1 MKDSCS
7 SVSKLLEKY
16 FDQEV
21 TNKERFFIESHLQNC
36 LACQEALRSMEEL
49 RTLIK
54 VPVEEAVQKEDF
66 PWLWQKIERKIRS
79 QEELT
84 WWQLLRSWLDA
95 SPLFKKKVWI
105 PAVVTV
111 GVLLFITAQIFFKE
125 IPSYPD
131 SSVVEYVESETHHV
145 MVYDLEK
152 AKVTVIWLFEGLEEE
167 SSTS

>member
-7 SVSKLLEKY
+7 SVSKLIEKY
-16 FDQEV
+16 FDQEI
-21 TNKERFFIESHLQNC
+21 TSKERFFVEGHLQNC
-36 LACQEALRSMEEL
+36 PACREALSSMEEL

-54 VPVEEAVQKEDF
+54 VPVEEAVRNEDF

-79 QEELT
+79 QEKLT
-84 WWQLLRSWLDA
+84 WWQFLRSWLDA
-95 SPLFKKKVWI
+95 SPLFKRKVWI
-105 PAVVTV
+105 PAVVTI

-125 IPSYPD
+125 FPSYPD

>member
-16 FDQEV
+16 FDQEI
-21 TNKERFFIESHLQNC
+21 TSKESFFVEGHLQNC
-36 LACQEALRSMEEL
+36 PACQEALRSMEEL
-49 RTLIK
+49 RTLMK

-95 SPLFKKKVWI
+95 SPLLKKKVWI

-131 SSVVEYVESETHHV
+131 PSVVEYVESETHHV